1 MDAQANIYDVRTH
14 FSEFIKRVE
23 GGETIVIA
31 RNNAPVAE
39 LRPIRQEPAVIS
51 QAFRALRERLRAFGK
66 GKPVLKPGER
76 WRDLIHED
84 HSY

>member
-1 MDAQANIYDVRTH
+1 MDAQVNIYDVRTH

-23 GGETIVIA
+23 GGETIIIA
-31 RNNAPVAE
+31 RNKEPVAE
-39 LRPIRQEPAVIS
+39 LRPIRQEPAVLS
-51 QAFRALRERLRAFGK
+51 QAFRVLRERLRAFSG

-76 WRDLIHED
+76 WRDLAHEE